1 MSKFNDKNRNPIF
14 DITGFLCLLFAG
26 ILLLSYFSLN
36 TKNIDLNENIYQNIL
51 GVFGAYISVNS
62 FLSFGYSSFIFPIF
76 FIYAGINI
84 ILKNSASKIPLYS
97 LASSILM
104 ILLSVLFDISFG
116 DTVSYKKGGIMGAV
130 IG

>member
-36 TKNIDLNENIYQNIL
+36 TKNIDLNENIYQNFL

-97 LASSILM
+97 LASSILPD
-104 ILLSVLFDISFG
+104 L
-116 DTVSYKKGGIMGAV
+116 
-130 IG
+130 